1 MLNIVYT
8 VNNNFISQLGTSI
21 CSVCEN
27 NLSEDIY
34 FYVIS
39 YGITFDNKEILV
51 KFVQGYKKN
60 ISIIELDDLT
70 SYFDFEID
78 TSAWNP
84 IVLARLI
91 LPKLLPTNVERV
103 LYLDGDTMVRGNLHS
118 LWKTDLQDKVIGAVV
133 EPTANREHKN
143 AIGIRDFEP
152 YFNAG
157 VLLID
162 MLQWKK
168 TEAGKRIVDFYR
180 EHNGKLFANDQDAI
194 NGTLK
199 NEIYPLPIEYNFC
212 NSYRFYPYDTL
223 VKIMKPCRFIGIDD
237 YEKAIEN
244 PIIVH
249 FLGEERP
256 WRVGNKNTYTPEY
269 VRYWNKT
276 PWKECG
282 KEKGWENY
290 FVVFNFFN
298 IIMSKF
304 PYCRY
309 KIIDKLI
316 PLFLKH
322 RAKKK

>member
-1 MLNIVYT
+1 MCLLISGCHADYELNVS
-8 VNNNFISQLGTSI
+8 N
-21 CSVCEN
+21 
-27 NLSEDIY
+27 DA
-34 FYVIS
+34 
-39 YGITFDNKEILV
+39 
-51 KFVQGYKKN
+51 
-60 ISIIELDDLT
+60 IE
-70 SYFDFEID
+70 
-78 TSAWNP
+78 
-84 IVLARLI
+84 
-91 LPKLLPTNVERV
+91 
-103 LYLDGDTMVRGNLHS
+103 
-118 LWKTDLQDKVIGAVV
+118 DKV
-133 EPTANREHKN
+133 
-143 AIGIRDFEP
+143 
-152 YFNAG
+152 YF
-157 VLLID
+157 
-162 MLQWKK
+162 
-168 TEAGKRIVDFYR
+168 
-180 EHNGKLFANDQDAI
+180 
-194 NGTLK
+194 TLK
-199 NEIYPLPIEYNFC
+199 
-212 NSYRFYPYDTL
+212 S
-223 VKIMKPCRFIGIDD
+223 DD

-316 PLFLKH
+316 PIFLKH